1 MMAKKTVE
9 QKIVDPE
16 YLFFEAKREKQFIT
30 GSEAVREAVK
40 RANVDMAIAYPITPQ
55 SESMHLVG
63 DIYAEGYIKDYFRG
77 ESEFAVMSSVAGAAM
92 GGVRVFT
99 GKVVLD
105 GKPFLT
111 SNVLEVGHCVHKE
124 LAMLEGIRAVMSIP
138 LKTKKSAFGCITV
151 YKKTPD
157 PFTEH
162 DILVSSIFASQIA
175 EVIEKMYFIEEL
187 KIQATFDSLT
197 GVYNKN
203 ALIKELNSE
212 IKLTLRHG
220 HETSIIFI
228 DIDNFKAFND
238 THGHLLGDKLLAD
251 FAGLLRQHC
260 RKTDMIGRFG
270 GEEFVAVAL
279 HTDKAGALS
288 LADKMR
294 EAVSSHKFTGKD
306 EHVCITFSA
315 GISSVPEDGTEATEV
330 LEKADDAMY
339 QSKRNGKNCVT
350 IFSPQFTAY

>member
-1 MMAKKTVE
+1 MTAEKSRDDVLNRIFSISERIVAFDGIDDIFEHIVKTVT
-9 QKIVDPE
+9 
-16 YLFFEAKREKQFIT
+16 LLTGAEAATI
-30 GSEAVREAVK
+30 
-40 RANVDMAIAYPITPQ
+40 
-55 SESMHLVG
+55 
-63 DIYAEGYIKDYFRG
+63 
-77 ESEFAVMSSVAGAAM
+77 
-92 GGVRVFT
+92 RVFDLSTGKLKIAKGFGLSSGFLSQPPIKIGEGIT

-138 LKTKKSAFGCITV
+138 LKIKKGAFGCITV

-228 DIDNFKAFND
+228 DIDNFKDFND

-279 HTDKAGALS
+279 HTDKAGALG

-294 EAVSSHKFTGKD
+294 ETVSSHKFTGKD

-315 GISSVPEDGTEATEV
+315 GISSMPEDGTEATEV